1 MKKFFLMTAIAVAFS
16 NPAIAHDV
24 KIKGKTTQTKE
35 SKIVATEFMKA
46 VKSLRAQGIKTGTF
60 NVTMDA
66 RGVDLNPENCCTIIT
81 PDDITM
87 ECPCSE

>member
-1 MKKFFLMTAIAVAFS
+1 MKKIFFITAIAVAFS

-24 KIKGKTTQTKE
+24 KIKGKPAQTKA
-35 SKIVATEFMKA
+35 SKIVATEFLNT

-60 NVTMDA
+60 NISVDA
-66 RGVDLNPENCCTIIT
+66 RGIDLNPENCCTIIT
-81 PDDITM
+81 PDDVTM